1 MQKDLMNGMAIPNI
15 FQYIC
20 FVNNEPMM
28 KKAKRILFLLMLS
41 GIGFSAM
48 ADKGIGKKSKSRVAL
63 NINTG
68 NTTLRN
74 SISVNLKTG
83 LKYTGS
89 LLVNQQADGK
99 SYLSNTLL
107 TYQKGN
113 TVYIIP
119 QKQIIAVPEMKQGYT
134 GMKLIIK
141 SN

>member
-1 MQKDLMNGMAIPNI
+1 ML
-15 FQYIC
+15 
-20 FVNNEPMM
+20 
-28 KKAKRILFLLMLS
+28 KKAKLILIVLMLS

-48 ADKGIGKKSKSRVAL
+48 ADKGIGKKNKSKVTL
-63 NINTG
+63 NIKTG
-68 NTTLRN
+68 NSLRN
-74 SISVNLKTG
+74 SISVNLKSG

-89 LLVNQQADGK
+89 LLVNQQINST

-119 QKQIIAVPEMKQGYT
+119 HKQIIAVPEMKQGYT

-141 SN
+141 TH

>member
-1 MQKDLMNGMAIPNI
+1 MFKTAKMILMIS
-15 FQYIC
+15 
-20 FVNNEPMM
+20 
-28 KKAKRILFLLMLS
+28 MLS

-48 ADKGIGKKSKSRVAL
+48 ADKGIGKKSKAKVTL

-68 NTTLRN
+68 NSLRN
-74 SISVNLKTG
+74 SISLNFKTG

-89 LLVNQQADGK
+89 LLVNQQLNGK
-99 SYLSNTLL
+99 SYLNNTLL

-119 QKQIIAVPEMKQGYT
+119 HKQIIAVPDVKQGYT

-141 SN
+141 SH